1 MKIIKFNSS
10 TITEKNK
17 DLQMYYSKDNEYS
30 TNSKEN
36 ISSKRPR
43 LVLKT
48 NHQTAPMNNNLTAI
62 AKGEY
67 GMADQEQAKKCL
79 NKWLLESDDKL
90 ALLQGAIGTGTTDFI
105 CNWADTL
112 LSNSEDNIDYP
123 KFILFLTPTNED
135 KKDLKKRIKNKN
147 IEVLTIDKGLD
158 RKPFINENG
167 DQIFTSSHRKLKD
180 DLDINKADLIVVNQ
194 CSMVTEGEY
203 NDLTKNTNGSK
214 VIFVGDR
221 YLLPPVNANESNV
234 FDIQTSF
241 DINTLIKDKN
251 AIQEECT
258 RIKKEID
265 KTILNPEN
273 PTQYK
278 IKCDGNTIISI
289 TEKEAIEKIVEL
301 SKSKDSHYYKLLAYS
316 NNTGKKCNNYIR
328 SELYGTNKYLRN
340 MRLVVNK
347 KPLVRKQKE
356 KWTTVCEIADL
367 IQITTDP
374 VEVTDLTVE
383 FEELKN
389 LKNNTMAFNGIQK
402 LKAIKFEFWTEK
414 GEKFKAIV
422 LDKESEEIKKSIV
435 IESLKKEMQE
445 EKKKAYK
452 EEQRLNELN
461 KRLDSFDYKR
471 VEKQINR
478 TEDKITLITEKI
490 QSIKESLHTI
500 YSLGDS
506 FKDVH
511 SSTIHASQGR
521 KYNTIFV
528 HLNDIV
534 NCINSHAKA
543 KKVKEKLTRNFIEK
557 IEKDK
562 NLLKYLHLGPKES
575 EDLSNNPVNT
585 EKNRSKVDTV
595 SRRINKYKQILEI
608 IPNLDDDKLRKCFAV
623 EIEEYRKNKKLIYV
637 GDLRECLKFI
647 NSKESKTP
655 KPSDYHKDKNEDTD
669 FKTLYLNLLYTAVS
683 SAVDKIYV
691 IDND

>member
-1 MKIIKFNSS
+1 
-10 TITEKNK
+10 
-17 DLQMYYSKDNEYS
+17 MYYSKDNEYN

-36 ISSKRPR
+36 ISSKRLR

-48 NHQTAPMNNNLTAI
+48 NHQTVPINNNLTTI
-62 AKGEY
+62 AKGECE
-67 GMADQEQAKKCL
+67 MTDQEKAKKWL
-79 NKWLLESDDKL
+79 TKWLLESDDKV
-90 ALLQGAIGTGTTDFI
+90 ALLKGTTGTGTTELI
-105 CNWADTL
+105 CKWAETL
-112 LSNSEDNIDYP
+112 LSNSDDNINYP

-158 RKPFINENG
+158 KKPFINENG

-180 DLDINKADLIVVNQ
+180 DLDINKADLIIVNQ
-194 CSMVTEGEY
+194 CSMVTKGEY

-221 YLLPPVNANESNV
+221 HLLPPVNANESNV
-234 FDIQTSF
+234 FNIQNSF
-241 DINTLIKDKN
+241 NIDTVIKNKN

-265 KTILNPEN
+265 KTILNSEN

-278 IKCDGNTIISI
+278 IKCDSNTIISI
-289 TEKEAIEKIVEL
+289 TEREAIEKIVEL
-301 SKSKDSHYYKLLAYS
+301 RRSKNSNYSQLLAYS
-316 NNTGKKCNNYIR
+316 NNTVKKCNNFTR
-328 SELYGTNKYLRN
+328 SELFGTNKYLRN
-340 MRLVVNK
+340 MYLVVNK
-347 KPLVRKQKE
+347 KPLVRKQE
-356 KWTTVCEIADL
+356 ERWTTVCEIADL
-367 IQITTDP
+367 IQITSDP
-374 VEVTDLTVE
+374 VEVNDLTAE
-383 FEELKN
+383 FENLKN
-389 LKNNTMAFNGIQK
+389 LKNNTLAFNGIQK
-402 LKAIKFEFWTEK
+402 LKATKFEFWTEK

-422 LDKESEEIKKSIV
+422 LDKESEEIKKSII
-435 IESLKKEMQE
+435 IESLKKELQE

-452 EEQRLNELN
+452 EEQKLSKLRE
-461 KRLDSFDYKR
+461 RLDSFDYKR

-478 TEDKITLITEKI
+478 TEDKIALIAEKI

-521 KYNTIFV
+521 KYNTIFI

-534 NCINSHAKA
+534 NCICSHAKA
-543 KKVKEKLTRNFIEK
+543 KKVKEKLTRNFTEK
-557 IEKDK
+557 IEKDN
-562 NLLKYLHLGPKES
+562 NLIKYLHLGPKES
-575 EDLSNNPVNT
+575 EDLSNKPVNT
-585 EKNRSKVDTV
+585 EKNRSKVDAV

-608 IPNLDDDKLRKCFAV
+608 IPNLDDDKLRKYFAV

-647 NSKESKTP
+647 NSKDSKTP
-655 KPSDYHKDKNEDTD
+655 KPSNHRKDKNENTD

-683 SAVDKIYV
+683 SATDKIYV
-691 IDND
+691 IDRD